1 MLKSSVI
8 NRGRT
13 TITYGNKSQRETD
26 YSGVGVFP
34 LRFVRT
40 CNIRAARVAG
50 LISGFRVEM
59 ESDTINRWKGQSM
72 SSTLFLRSAGLI
84 ALMIALQLTQVVSAT
99 EAKKPNR
106 RCVNVGENLEGS
118 RGVDELTAMVV
129 DSFRKSDF
137 RGVEGYAADWGD
149 LSCIWKD
156 GRPRLSAIEYGLSRA
171 ISQEPDWLKT
181 EAMITQYRQQYP
193 ESPIAV
199 MAEVEFWTNYAW
211 KARGTGY
218 ADSVTQENQNLMT
231 ERLKKAERLLID
243 TRQFSAK
250 TPIWHSKMIVV
261 QKGLGRP
268 LEDSLQ
274 VFSEG
279 VKKFPTYYSIYF
291 ELEQRMMPWWGGNWQ
306 AVEDFAVQSSKS
318 SNPLIRSSLYARL
331 YWSANG
337 PLVTRKTTLFKET
350 KVSWPRMKQSFDDL
364 VKLTPDSKWNRANYL
379 SFACQ
384 ADDKLLF
391 LALRKKIAD
400 LEIDVFWPKVT
411 PLDACEEK
419 FGFMRKQR

>member
-1 MLKSSVI
+1 
-8 NRGRT
+8 
-13 TITYGNKSQRETD
+13 
-26 YSGVGVFP
+26 
-34 LRFVRT
+34 
-40 CNIRAARVAG
+40 
-50 LISGFRVEM
+50 
-59 ESDTINRWKGQSM
+59 M

-106 RCVNVGENLEGS
+106 RCINVGENLEGS

-218 ADSVTQENQNLMT
+218 ELPEIS
-231 ERLKKAERLLID
+231 
-243 TRQFSAK
+243 SAK
-250 TPIWHSKMIVV
+250 
-261 QKGLGRP
+261 G
-268 LEDSLQ
+268 D
-274 VFSEG
+274 
-279 VKKFPTYYSIYF
+279 
-291 ELEQRMMPWWGGNWQ
+291 
-306 AVEDFAVQSSKS
+306 
-318 SNPLIRSSLYARL
+318 
-331 YWSANG
+331 
-337 PLVTRKTTLFKET
+337 
-350 KVSWPRMKQSFDDL
+350 
-364 VKLTPDSKWNRANYL
+364 VKLTLRFMHAVQGNVLAPA
-379 SFACQ
+379 Q
-384 ADDKLLF
+384 PLF
-391 LALRKKIAD
+391 RLPVLN
-400 LEIDVFWPKVT
+400 
-411 PLDACEEK
+411 
-419 FGFMRKQR
+419 